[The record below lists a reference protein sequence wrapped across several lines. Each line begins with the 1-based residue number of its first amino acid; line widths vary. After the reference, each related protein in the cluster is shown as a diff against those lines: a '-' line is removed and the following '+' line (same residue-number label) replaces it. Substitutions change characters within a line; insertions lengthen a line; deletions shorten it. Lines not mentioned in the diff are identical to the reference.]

1 MFDEYLQLHPL
12 HALLASRGERI
23 PFPAAAD
30 RAAWARVSPAARD
43 EILAAADAF
52 LGAGYPM
59 LTATQFLAF
68 VRDGS
73 RQAYERPYF
82 ERRRH
87 LLCCALAECL
97 TREGRYLDDVVDG
110 LFCICEETFWGISAH
125 NGSDHP
131 GMRPQK
137 ERPLPDAKNP
147 YIDLFAAQTASTVA
161 WVCFLLRDALDGVS
175 PLLVRRA
182 QDETERRIFEPF
194 MYRDDFWW
202 MGMIRSDVNNWTPWI
217 VSNVMDAM
225 RLWET
230 DDRRLAEGLSRGLRM
245 LDSYLRVMP
254 PDGGC
259 DEGAGYWNMAGGA
272 LLCCLEHVM
281 DATGGRVS
289 FFDDAHIHAIGA
301 FPLRAHIAGPYYLNF
316 ADCDARP
323 MLDGERV
330 YRYGEYTKDEALR
343 ALGAQIAH
351 EDPRVLPVDTP
362 ETYRVLCKLFRPV
375 GEAKPPEAKA
385 DVCLPDLQV
394 WAGRR
399 GGLFG
404 AMKGGHNAENHN
416 HNDVGA
422 FLLYVDG
429 EPAVVDV
436 GNMVYTAKTFGPE
449 RYTLFNTRSR
459 NHNLPLI
466 GEYEQA
472 AGRTHCARDVRFL
485 QGGMEMDIAAAY
497 PEEAGA
503 LRLHRRCTLTENAF
517 TLTDAM
523 ELSSAQ
529 AVTWVF
535 MLRQEPRVSK
545 DVVAF
550 GKLALSVPSG
560 CDIQYE
566 EIPVTDARMAGNFPG
581 SFYRLTVRS
590 AAAPRHEA
598 SFTFSRRP

>member
-1 MFDEYLQLHPL
+1 
-12 HALLASRGERI
+12 
-23 PFPAAAD
+23 
-30 RAAWARVSPAARD
+30 
-43 EILAAADAF
+43 
-52 LGAGYPM
+52 
-59 LTATQFLAF
+59 
-68 VRDGS
+68 
-73 RQAYERPYF
+73 
-82 ERRRH
+82 
-87 LLCCALAECL
+87 
-97 TREGRYLDDVVDG
+97 
-110 LFCICEETFWGISAH
+110 
-125 NGSDHP
+125 
-131 GMRPQK
+131 
-137 ERPLPDAKNP
+137 
-147 YIDLFAAQTASTVA
+147 
-161 WVCFLLRDALDGVS
+161 
-175 PLLVRRA
+175 
-182 QDETERRIFEPF
+182 
-194 MYRDDFWW
+194 
-202 MGMIRSDVNNWTPWI
+202 
-217 VSNVMDAM
+217 
-225 RLWET
+225 
-230 DDRRLAEGLSRGLRM
+230 
-245 LDSYLRVMP
+245 
-254 PDGGC
+254 
-259 DEGAGYWNMAGGA
+259 
-272 LLCCLEHVM
+272 M

-323 MLDGERV
+323 ILDGERV
-330 YRYGEYTKDEALR
+330 YRYGEYTKDEGLR

-375 GEAKPPEAKA
+375 GEAKPPEAEA

-472 AGRTHCARDVRFL
+472 AGRTHCARDVRIFAVRYGDGHRGRL
-485 QGGMEMDIAAAY
+485 PGGGGGFAPASPLY
-497 PEEAGA
+497 PYGGCVHADRRHGAVECAGRH
-503 LRLHRRCTLTENAF
+503 LG
-517 TLTDAM
+517 
-523 ELSSAQ
+523 
-529 AVTWVF
+529 F

-545 DVVAF
+545 DAVAF